1 MKRQLSSLFIVFM
14 VLAPLAVAIDRQPT
28 TPAPA
33 AETGVKPD
41 CSSKSNI
48 LNTAC
53 GRCGDGQC
61 VKSCGETSTTC
72 PADCGGGGVPKKS

>member
-1 MKRQLSSLFIVFM
+1 MKRRLSSLFIVFM
-14 VLAPLAVAIDRQPT
+14 VLAPLAVAIDQQPAK
-28 TPAPA
+28 PAPA
-33 AETGVKPD
+33 AVKPD

-61 VKSCGETSTTC
+61 VKSCGETPTTC
-72 PADCGGGGVPKKS
+72 PADCGVESPKKS

>member
-1 MKRQLSSLFIVFM
+1 MKRRLSSLFIVFM
-14 VLAPLAVAIDRQPT
+14 VLAPLAVGIDRQPAK
-28 TPAPA
+28 PAPA
-33 AETGVKPD
+33 VVKP
-41 CSSKSNI
+41 CENQNI